1 MFGNGDLIEIDA
13 APYSAK
19 ARIRGI
25 DSKEGGVK
33 LHVAFE
39 QGGYLPWSDDPIRVR
54 RCADGGGPSFDARIL
69 HTSTATALIEILGQ
83 TPIDKLPRF
92 NG

>member
-13 APYSAK
+13 APYHAK

-25 DSKEGGVK
+25 TNEGALK

-39 QGGYLPWSDDPIRVR
+39 QGGYLPWSDDTIRIR
-54 RCADGGGPSFDARIL
+54 RCSDDSAPSFDARIL
-69 HTSTATALIEILGQ
+69 HTSTATALIEVIGQ
-83 TPIDKLPRF
+83 TPVEKLGRLT
-92 NG
+92 